1 MRGGY
6 SLGADLLSPPET
18 RDRVVAGWSDI
29 GLWTA
34 SGIFDIPLTAPG
46 LGGWVQELEC
56 YDLPWDPVAD
66 VALRCRTERSA
77 LETMAREC
85 ALFLNVR

>member
-1 MRGGY
+1 M
-6 SLGADLLSPPET
+6 
-18 RDRVVAGWSDI
+18 VAGWSDI
-29 GLWTA
+29 GLWTE

-66 VALRCRTERSA
+66 VALRCRRERSA
-77 LETMAREC
+77 LERMAGEC
-85 ALFLNVR
+85 AKFLKVR